1 LFPQRREGRGRR
13 REEGRRESS
22 FVHGR
27 HMNQVVGASHALNRK
42 DHSDHQKLQKKIVLQ
57 FTTSSLLVISA
68 QHVTARLSFTIN
80 HSFLAWIPF
89 TDVATKAQMNSR
101 TVLCPDASDSI
112 MSSTSIA
119 SLSQHEYSSSNWS
132 QPWIYE
138 VVQIS
143 RETRDEIVLSPRPQT
158 CPCCLVRG
166 LKGGRNAHIKTI
178 MYIGTCQL

>member
-1 LFPQRREGRGRR
+1 
-13 REEGRRESS
+13 
-22 FVHGR
+22 
-27 HMNQVVGASHALNRK
+27 M
-42 DHSDHQKLQKKIVLQ
+42 
-57 FTTSSLLVISA
+57 LVISA
-68 QHVTARLSFTIN
+68 QHVIARLSFTIN
-80 HSFLAWIPF
+80 HSFLSWIPF

-112 MSSTSIA
+112 TSSTSIA

-158 CPCCLVRG
+158 CPFVSCKWTKRRQKWSHKNHYLH
-166 LKGGRNAHIKTI
+166 L
-178 MYIGTCQL
+178 CQL